1 MIWLRILGAIVVGYV
16 LGSLPTGYA
25 AGRLLKNVDVR
36 KIGSGRTGGTNV
48 LRAAGVIPAIL
59 TVVGDFL
66 KGYVAVWLARVI
78 APGTP
83 FAGALAGLAAVVGHN
98 YSAFL
103 NFHGGAGT
111 MTTLGAAVALMPSAA
126 GAAALGGLVVIL
138 LLRYAS
144 LGSLTLAALLIVIC
158 ILGVWRGIWPAP
170 FALFAFG
177 TSALSTWKLRPN
189 IQRLY
194 RGTERKIGKP
204 AQPPPATSREPESQ
218 TIPEQEAPPTN
229 PPTAV

>member
-1 MIWLRILGAIVVGYV
+1 MIWIRVLGAIIVAYV

-48 LRAAGVIPAIL
+48 LRAAGVVPAAL
-59 TVVGDFL
+59 TIVGDWL
-66 KGYVAVWLARVI
+66 KGYVAVWLAHMI

-83 FAGALAGLAAVVGHN
+83 FAGALAGLAAVIGHN

-126 GAAALGGLVVIL
+126 GAAALGGLAVIL

-158 ILGVWRGIWPAP
+158 VIGVLRGIWPAP
-170 FALFAFG
+170 FALFAVG

-194 RGTERKIGKP
+194 RGTERKIGEP
-204 AQPPPATSREPESQ
+204 PQPLSSLSPEPQ
-218 TIPEQEAPPTN
+218 TTPEQEAPPTN
-229 PPTAV
+229 PPTAI